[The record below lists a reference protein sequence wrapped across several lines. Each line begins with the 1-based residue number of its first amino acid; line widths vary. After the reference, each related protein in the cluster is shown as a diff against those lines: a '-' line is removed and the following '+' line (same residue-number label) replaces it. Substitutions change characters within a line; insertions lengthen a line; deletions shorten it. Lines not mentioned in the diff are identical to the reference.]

1 MRLLTVYLPIHVLTG
16 RAATWGA
23 AHLSTR
29 FAYGARYYVCAE
41 AIDADELIRRERTAR
56 GGRVLVG
63 DEE

>member
-1 MRLLTVYLPIHVLTG
+1 MLKTVAQGSGRLARLG
-16 RAATWGA
+16 RA